1 VFVSHAEQK
10 LIVNKI
16 MLFALIFLG
25 QGNNVENI
33 NVEKGQILMS
43 KGQIYG
49 QRY

>member
-1 VFVSHAEQK
+1 
-10 LIVNKI
+10 

-49 QRY
+49 KKKNIRRCSRFFFFEKLH